1 MECVGANAKGFGGIV
16 MGREEVFY
24 RGLSLMMES

>member
-1 MECVGANAKGFGGIV
+1 MEWMGANAKGFWGIV

-24 RGLSLMMES
+24 RGLSLMIES